1 MSVRRGTR
9 RWGAA
14 NLPRPGAGS
23 WLESRKRRW
32 FPALCFPEAMF
43 LALHV
48 RLSNWRQPSD
58 LEVHMTWSRSPVI
71 LLPLAE
77 LALFFAAAAALVV
90 GMLRVR

>member
-1 MSVRRGTR
+1 MARITKAPLVPRIV
-9 RWGAA
+9 
-14 NLPRPGAGS
+14 LPGS
-23 WLESRKRRW
+23 
-32 FPALCFPEAMF
+32 MF

-48 RLSNWRQPSD
+48 RLSNRRQPSD